1 MKWLNN
7 RFLPI
12 AHIVL
17 LASFVVIGC
26 TGKQDPKETLV
37 VCGNHSCGTLAMVT
51 TDTSSKG
58 FHYLNPSLS
67 PDGSQILFTAD
78 WNAMPADPKDPEDEY
93 YVQYRQLITIPV
105 PEGFPQRGGIEPK
118 IDLTDQGAELI
129 RLREI
134 AIELQGNL
142 VALFGIVN
150 FDKGDPIWEN
160 DVSVIFSM
168 RLKAISALRLF
179 RADITDKAVAVPEP
193 LFLEPEDN
201 LSLIRKQQ
209 HLAPRLSRDG
219 RWLVFVRHGGYTN
232 AGDLATYDSLR
243 IYAMDMAPTRVAGYD
258 PYDAVVFP
266 LTEKYKRLERPRF
279 SPDGSRIVFSAG
291 LDLVNSSQDGTE
303 IFTMDFDTT
312 GLAATDTVVTDNNI
326 QRITYTDRAEGDPIA
341 GILNYDPCFSSDGET
356 IYFVSTRRAP
366 ATTVHARAI
375 WRIPA
380 DGGQEPEM
388 HFFSRYDD
396 TDPTMMDDGYVLMS
410 STFGFPS
417 EMLDKLESD
426 AYTRIK
432 KQNII
437 DWEDDP
443 INNPL
448 LTEVELNKR
457 ASDERRQ
464 LENFEGVMAHLYSFQ

>member
-7 RFLPI
+7 RFLPF
-12 AHIVL
+12 AHIAL

-67 PDGSQILFTAD
+67 PDGSEILFTAD
-78 WNAMPADPKDPEDEY
+78 WNALPADPKEPEDEY
-93 YVQYRQLITIPV
+93 YVNYRQMVTIPV
-105 PEGFPQRGGIEPK
+105 PAGFPHLGGIKPK
-118 IDLTDQGAELI
+118 LNLADQQAELI

-134 AIELQGNL
+134 VVPIGGGTAGLVGIE
-142 VALFGIVN
+142 N

-160 DVSVIFSM
+160 DLSVIFSM
-168 RLKAISALRLF
+168 RIDRISALRLF
-179 RADITDKAVAVPEP
+179 RADITDKNFALPEP
-193 LFLEPEDN
+193 LFFETADNEP
-201 LSLIRKQQ
+201 IPGKQQ

-219 RWLVFVRHGGYTN
+219 RWLIFVRHGGFTN
-232 AGDLATYDSLR
+232 AGELDTYDALQLW
-243 IYAMDMAPTRVAGYD
+243 AMDMAPTRVAGYD
-258 PYDAVVFP
+258 PYGAVVFP
-266 LTEKYKRLERPRF
+266 LTEVYKRLERPRF

-291 LDLVNSSQDGTE
+291 MDLVGSSEDGTE

-312 GLAATDTVVTDNNI
+312 GLATGDMVMDNNVE
-326 QRITYTDRAEGDPIA
+326 RITYTDRAEGDPIA
-341 GILNYDPCFSSDGET
+341 GILNYDPCFSSDGGT

-380 DGGQEPEM
+380 DGGQDPEM
-388 HFFSRYDD
+388 HFFTRFDD
-396 TDPTMMDDGYVLMS
+396 TDPTMMDDGFVLMS

-417 EMLDKLESD
+417 EMLDDLEKK

-432 KQNII
+432 DENYQA
-437 DWEDDP
+437 WLDDP
-443 INNPL
+443 IANPL

-464 LENFEGVMAHLYSFQ
+464 LENFEGVMAHLYTYQ